1 MAPARSART
10 STILLI
16 VGAVSVWAALVVGA
30 TARGIIR
37 SDPFSRR
44 IAATLS
50 DPRVAGF
57 VAARITDGIVA
68 QRPNLVSVRSVLQPA
83 VAGVVSSAAF
93 RAVVRT
99 SARTAH
105 RSLFESEGR
114 NLVLSLPDV
123 SVLVRGT
130 LENVNPQLAAKIP
143 AGIETQLA
151 SPEAERRFTL
161 FINTWSLIGRVL
173 WVAWALLFFGLAA
186 VVASVWVAPERQ
198 TALVR
203 AGGALFGVGLLLI
216 AVLPA
221 GRIVAAA
228 VTPDP
233 ELRGVVHGLWAAFFG
248 VLKLVAVIAG
258 SVGVVLAAAG
268 STMLEAMDPLNRARE
283 FFGWL
288 TAPLRPRARVG
299 RAILFLAAGAY
310 AAINPGG
317 AATGVIAVVGLLLIY
332 LGLREVF
339 RLVIANAPGAS
350 ETPTVRTEAR
360 AWRAVAVVAAMLV
373 VALGGTALFVFRAPA
388 APPEVSGVVTE
399 CNGSALLCNRRLN
412 QVVFAGAHNAMS
424 NAEVPGWLFPH
435 QNRAIPGQLEDG
447 IRALLIDVH
456 YGLPAGEYV
465 LTDFDREGSS
475 KDKIQGALGPEATA
489 AALRIRER
497 FLGQVSGSSGIYFCH
512 GFCELGAYPVGPT
525 FDGIREFML
534 SNPGEVVV
542 MVIEDY
548 IPPEDIAKLFQD
560 AGLMDLIYTGSLTR
574 PVPTLRELIDAGQRL
589 VVFIETGKPGV
600 PWLRPAWESMQ
611 ETPYTFHKPA
621 DFSCR
626 PNRGPATAPFFQI
639 NHWIETTPAPRPSN
653 AEIVNAYDFL
663 LRRARAC
670 REERNHLPNIVAV
683 DFYSVGD
690 LFRVV
695 RTLNGVAEPATVARA
710 Q

>member
-1 MAPARSART
+1 
-10 STILLI
+10 
-16 VGAVSVWAALVVGA
+16 
-30 TARGIIR
+30 
-37 SDPFSRR
+37 
-44 IAATLS
+44 
-50 DPRVAGF
+50 
-57 VAARITDGIVA
+57 
-68 QRPNLVSVRSVLQPA
+68 
-83 VAGVVSSAAF
+83 VVSSQAF

-105 RSLFESEGR
+105 RSLFESAGR

-143 AGIETQLA
+143 ASIETQLA

-161 FINTWSLIGRVL
+161 FINTWTLIGRVL

-233 ELRGVVHGLWAAFFG
+233 ELRGVLHGLWAAFFG

-258 SVGVVLAAAG
+258 TVGVVLAAAG
-268 STMLEAMDPLNRARE
+268 STMLEAMDPFNRARA

-310 AAINPGG
+310 AAINPAG
-317 AATGVIAVVGLLLIY
+317 AATGVIAVVGLFLIY

-339 RLVIANAPGAS
+339 RLVIATAPGA
-350 ETPTVRTEAR
+350 EGRTVRTEAR

-373 VALGGTALFVFRAPA
+373 VVLGGTALFVLRAPA

-412 QVVFAGAHNAMS
+412 QIVFAGSHNAMS

-548 IPPEDIAKLFQD
+548 IPPQDIAKLFQD
-560 AGLMDLIYTGSLTR
+560 AGLMDLIYMGSLTR
-574 PVPTLRELIDAGQRL
+574 PVPTLRDLIDAGQRL

-626 PNRGPATAPFFQI
+626 PNRGSATAPFFQI

-670 REERNHLPNIVAV
+670 RDERNRLPNIVAV

-695 RTLNGVAEPATVARA
+695 RALNGVPEPATVARG

>member
-16 VGAVSVWAALVVGA
+16 VGAACVWVALIVGA

-57 VAARITDGIVA
+57 VAARITDAIVA

-83 VAGVVSSAAF
+83 VAGVVSSQAF

-105 RSLFESEGR
+105 RSLFESAGR

-143 AGIETQLA
+143 ASIETQLA

-161 FINTWSLIGRVL
+161 FINTWTLIGRVL

-233 ELRGVVHGLWAAFFG
+233 ELRGVLHGLWAAFFG

-258 SVGVVLAAAG
+258 TVGLVLAAAG
-268 STMLEAMDPLNRARE
+268 STMLEAMDPFNRARA

-310 AAINPGG
+310 AAINPAG
-317 AATGVIAVVGLLLIY
+317 AATGVIAVVGLFLIY

-339 RLVIANAPGAS
+339 RLVIATAPGA
-350 ETPTVRTEAR
+350 EGRTVRTEAR

-373 VALGGTALFVFRAPA
+373 VVLGGTALFVLRAPA

-412 QVVFAGAHNAMS
+412 QIVFAGSHNAMS

-548 IPPEDIAKLFQD
+548 IPPQDIAKLFQD
-560 AGLMDLIYTGSLTR
+560 AGLMDLIYMGSLTR
-574 PVPTLRELIDAGQRL
+574 PVPTLRDLIDAGQRL

-626 PNRGPATAPFFQI
+626 PNRGSATAPFFQI

-670 REERNHLPNIVAV
+670 RDERNRLPNIVAV

-695 RTLNGVAEPATVARA
+695 RALNGVPEPATVARG

>member
-16 VGAVSVWAALVVGA
+16 VGAACVWVALIVGA

-57 VAARITDGIVA
+57 VAARITDAIVA

-83 VAGVVSSAAF
+83 VAGVVSSQAF

-105 RSLFESEGR
+105 RSLFESAGR

-143 AGIETQLA
+143 ASIETQLA

-161 FINTWSLIGRVL
+161 FINTWTLIGRVL

-233 ELRGVVHGLWAAFFG
+233 ELRGVLHGLWAAFFG

-258 SVGVVLAAAG
+258 TVGVVLAAAG
-268 STMLEAMDPLNRARE
+268 STMLEAMDPFNRARA

-310 AAINPGG
+310 AAINPAG
-317 AATGVIAVVGLLLIY
+317 AATGVIAVVGLFLIY

-339 RLVIANAPGAS
+339 RLVIATAPGA
-350 ETPTVRTEAR
+350 EGRTVRTEAR

-373 VALGGTALFVFRAPA
+373 VVLGGTALFVLRAPA

-412 QVVFAGAHNAMS
+412 QIVFAGSHNAMS

-548 IPPEDIAKLFQD
+548 IPPQDIAKLFQD
-560 AGLMDLIYTGSLTR
+560 AGLMDLIYMGSLTR
-574 PVPTLRELIDAGQRL
+574 PVPTLRDLIDAGQRL

-626 PNRGPATAPFFQI
+626 PNRGSATAPFFQI

-670 REERNHLPNIVAV
+670 RDERNRLPNIVAV

-695 RTLNGVAEPATVARA
+695 RALNGVPEPATVARG

>member
-16 VGAVSVWAALVVGA
+16 VGAACVWVALIVGA

-57 VAARITDGIVA
+57 VAARITDAIVA

-83 VAGVVSSAAF
+83 VAGVVSSQAF

-105 RSLFESEGR
+105 RSLFESAGR

-143 AGIETQLA
+143 ASIETQLA

-161 FINTWSLIGRVL
+161 FINTWTLIGRVL

-186 VVASVWVAPERQ
+186 VVASVWVAPARQ

-233 ELRGVVHGLWAAFFG
+233 ELRGVLHGLWAAFFG

-258 SVGVVLAAAG
+258 TVGLVLAAAG
-268 STMLEAMDPLNRARE
+268 STMLEAMDPFNRARA

-310 AAINPGG
+310 AAINPAG
-317 AATGVIAVVGLLLIY
+317 AATGVIAVVGLFLIY

-339 RLVIANAPGAS
+339 RLVIATAPGA
-350 ETPTVRTEAR
+350 EGRTVRTEAR

-373 VALGGTALFVFRAPA
+373 VVLGGTALFVLRAPA

-412 QVVFAGAHNAMS
+412 QIVFAGSHNAMS

-548 IPPEDIAKLFQD
+548 IPPQDIAKLFQD
-560 AGLMDLIYTGSLTR
+560 AGLMDLIYMGSLTR
-574 PVPTLRELIDAGQRL
+574 PVPTLRDLIDAGQRL

-626 PNRGPATAPFFQI
+626 PNRGSATAPFFQI

-670 REERNHLPNIVAV
+670 RDERNRLPNIVAV

-695 RTLNGVAEPATVARA
+695 RALNGVPEPATVARG

>member
-1 MAPARSART
+1 MATARSVRK
-10 STILLI
+10 STVLLGLGALFILMGLI
-16 VGAVSVWAALVVGA
+16 IGA
-30 TARGIIR
+30 TARGIVR
-37 SDPFSRR
+37 PDPFARR
-44 IAATLS
+44 VAATLS

-57 VAARITDGIVA
+57 VAARITDAIVA
-68 QRPNLVSVRSVLQPA
+68 QRPNLVSVRSVIQPA
-83 VAGVVSSAAF
+83 VTGVVASGPF

-99 SARTAH
+99 SARAAH
-105 RSLFESEGR
+105 RSLFESAAR
-114 NLVLSLPDV
+114 NVVLSLPDV
-123 SVLVRGT
+123 SVLVRGA
-130 LENVNPQLAAKIP
+130 LANVNPDLAARIP
-143 AGIETQLA
+143 PGIETTLA
-151 SPEAERRFTL
+151 SPKAERAFTR
-161 FINTWSLIGRVL
+161 FINAWALVGRIL
-173 WVAWALLFFGLAA
+173 WGAWALLLLGLAA
-186 VVASVWVAPERQ
+186 VVASIWVAPDRQ

-203 AGGALFGVGLLLI
+203 AGGGLFGVALALI

-221 GRIVAAA
+221 GRILAAA
-228 VTPDP
+228 ITPDP

-248 VLKLVAVIAG
+248 VLKQVAVI
-258 SVGVVLAAAG
+258 VGCVAVVLAAAG
-268 STMLEAMDPLNRARE
+268 STMLEAMDPFARGKV
-283 FFGWL
+283 FLAWL
-288 TAPLRPRARVG
+288 TAPLHPRARLG
-299 RAILFLAAGAY
+299 RAVLFLAAGAY
-310 AAINPGG
+310 TAVNPTTAAAGFL
-317 AATGVIAVVGLLLIY
+317 AVVGLLLIY

-339 RLVIANAPGAS
+339 RLVITNAPGVSAA
-350 ETPTVRTEAR
+350 PTVRTEAR
-360 AWRAVAVVAAMLV
+360 AWRAVALVAATLI

-388 APPEVSGVVTE
+388 ALPEASGVVTE
-399 CNGSALLCNRRLN
+399 CNGFAQLCNRRLN

-435 QNRAIPGQLEDG
+435 QSRAIPGQLEDG

-456 YGLPAGEYV
+456 YGVPAGEHV

-475 KDKIQGALGPEATA
+475 KDKIEGALGPEATA

-497 FLGQVSGSSGIYFCH
+497 FLGQVSGPSGIYFCH

-548 IPPEDIAKLFQD
+548 IPPEDIAKLFQE
-560 AGLMDLIYTGSLTR
+560 AGLMDLIYTGSLTQS
-574 PVPTLRELIDAGQRL
+574 VPTLREMIDAGQRL

-600 PWLRPAWESMQ
+600 AWLHPAWESMQ
-611 ETPYTFHKPA
+611 ETPYTFHTPA

-626 PNRGPATAPFFQI
+626 PNRGGATAPFFQI

-653 AEIVNAYDFL
+653 AAIVNAYDFL
-663 LRRARAC
+663 LKRARAC
-670 REERNHLPNIVAV
+670 RDQRNRPPNIVAV

-695 RTLNGVAEPATVARA
+695 RTLNGVAEPATVAPT

>member
-1 MAPARSART
+1 
-10 STILLI
+10 
-16 VGAVSVWAALVVGA
+16 
-30 TARGIIR
+30 
-37 SDPFSRR
+37 
-44 IAATLS
+44 
-50 DPRVAGF
+50 
-57 VAARITDGIVA
+57 
-68 QRPNLVSVRSVLQPA
+68 
-83 VAGVVSSAAF
+83 
-93 RAVVRT
+93 VVRT

-105 RSLFESEGR
+105 RSLFESAGR

-143 AGIETQLA
+143 ASIETQLA

-161 FINTWSLIGRVL
+161 FINTWTLIGRVL

-233 ELRGVVHGLWAAFFG
+233 ELRGVLHGLWAAFFG

-258 SVGVVLAAAG
+258 TVGVVLAAAG
-268 STMLEAMDPLNRARE
+268 STMLEAMDPFNRARA

-310 AAINPGG
+310 AAINPAG
-317 AATGVIAVVGLLLIY
+317 AATGVIAVVGLFLIY

-339 RLVIANAPGAS
+339 RLVIATAPGA
-350 ETPTVRTEAR
+350 EGRTVRTEAR

-373 VALGGTALFVFRAPA
+373 VVLGGTALFVLRAPA

-412 QVVFAGAHNAMS
+412 QIVFAGSHNAMS

-548 IPPEDIAKLFQD
+548 IPPQDIAKLFQD
-560 AGLMDLIYTGSLTR
+560 AGLMDLIYMGSLTR
-574 PVPTLRELIDAGQRL
+574 PVPTLRDLIDAGQRL

-626 PNRGPATAPFFQI
+626 PNRGSATAPFFQI

-670 REERNHLPNIVAV
+670 RDERNRLPNIVAV

-695 RTLNGVAEPATVARA
+695 RALNGVPEPATVARG